1 MEDRDRDMLIRVEQ
15 QLANASQNQKTIL
28 EDLRD
33 IFNRLERDSKMV
45 TTISGDLKAH
55 LESSVIRWSNLEKS
69 LSELERR
76 LEGIEN
82 KIDSNAD
89 SITVEREERTDAITS
104 EREGRSKDNE
114 ERKNFE
120 QSVKASVNTVSWILG
135 ALAGLATIISVA
147 ALFIKLG

>member
-15 QLANASQNQKTIL
+15 QLANASQNQKTIS

-55 LESSVIRWSNLEKS
+55 LESSIIRWTNLEKA

-76 LEGIEN
+76 LGGIED
-82 KIDSNAD
+82 KIDMNAD
-89 SITVEREERTDAITS
+89 NITIEREERTDAITS
-104 EREGRSKDNE
+104 EREERSKDNKQRE
-114 ERKNFE
+114 NFE
-120 QSVKASVNTVSWILG
+120 QGVKASVNTISWIIG
-135 ALAGLATIISVA
+135 ALAGIATIISVV
-147 ALFIKLG
+147 ALFIKH